1 MDNNRALQESS
12 NWLELNRQYMVNA
25 VVVIA
30 RVVEQ
35 HLDLSPDRK
44 GKMPNIKRSSLNSL
58 IEQLIDT
65 GDNSADYRLNQLIAR
80 FNLSDTETFIILVC
94 MAAELIPSFRHL
106 WATYHGD
113 LHFSYPTFGAVA
125 SLFDRFDSRAMAHR
139 SSLEA
144 WRLLRIKEASNLSF
158 NEFPLSIDVDI
169 YNGT

>member
-1 MDNNRALQESS
+1 MLDVVYE
-12 NWLELNRQYMVNA
+12 VA
-25 VVVIA
+25 VIV
-30 RVVEQ
+30 Q
-35 HLDLSPDRK
+35 KHLDLSPDRK
-44 GKMPNIKRSSLNSL
+44 GKMPDIKRSSLNSL
-58 IEQLIDT
+58 NEQLVNA
-65 GDNSADYRLNQLIAR
+65 GDNSANYRLNQLIAR
-80 FNLSDTETFIILVC
+80 FNLSDTETFVILVC
-94 MAAELIPSFRHL
+94 MAAELIPSFWHL